1 MFFILQPILII
12 LLYFAYTHSTLL
24 PFPIPDLRDADAD
37 AEPAIKGQ
45 RSRRPTVQTLARR
58 PVAASLYGLVFLAG
72 LYLVNDA
79 HGIVPGLVL
88 SGLSYGMKGF
98 YLGWILVWI
107 SPVVGFLTYLGGDRV
122 GGGRQAFVLGSAW
135 LCAVDT

>member
-1 MFFILQPILII
+1 M
-12 LLYFAYTHSTLL
+12 
-24 PFPIPDLRDADAD
+24 PDLPDVETKLAV
-37 AEPAIKGQ
+37 KG
-45 RSRRPTVQTLARR
+45 SRPTVQTLPRR
-58 PVAASLYGLVFLAG
+58 PIAASLYGLVFLAG

-79 HGIVPGLVL
+79 HGLVPDLVL
-88 SGLSYGMKGF
+88 SQLNYGMKGF

-122 GGGRQAFVLGSAW
+122 GGGRQAFVFGSAW